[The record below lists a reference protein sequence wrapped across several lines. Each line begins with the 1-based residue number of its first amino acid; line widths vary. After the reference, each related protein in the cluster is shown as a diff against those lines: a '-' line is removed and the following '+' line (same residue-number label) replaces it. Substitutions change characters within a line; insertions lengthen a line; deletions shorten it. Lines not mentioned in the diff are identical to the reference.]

1 MTSKKPG
8 NDVNV
13 AADLQPVLVDWLLAA
28 ADDVFFLG
36 HRNSDWTGLGPMLE
50 EDLAFSSIA
59 QDEIAHAQAY
69 YMLVSQLTGE
79 SPDKIAY
86 GREPADYRCA
96 HLVERVD
103 DFDWARAV
111 VRQFYYDHYD
121 ALRLARTV
129 NSSWPP
135 LASLSQK
142 LAQEERF
149 HIHHLDEWIRRL
161 GRGTDESKQRV
172 QQAIDRL
179 WPDAVALF
187 EPVENASKLAAAGI
201 VPADPSHG
209 PRAWAESVLAVIADA
224 GLTPPGKADD
234 ADLHNF
240 PRGGRHGVRSDTFGA
255 MLDEL
260 AEVYRVEP
268 TAEW

>member
-1 MTSKKPG
+1 MTSKTPG
-8 NDVNV
+8 N
-13 AADLQPVLVDWLLAA
+13 ADAVPADAQPILVDWLLAA

-86 GREPADYRCA
+86 GRSPAAYRCA

-129 NSSWPP
+129 HSSWRP

-149 HIHHLDEWIRRL
+149 HLHHLSDWIRRL

-172 QQAIDRL
+172 QRAIDRL
-179 WPDAVALF
+179 WPDAVALY
-187 EPVENASKLAAAGI
+187 EPVADESTLVVAGI
-201 VPADPSHG
+201 VPTGVGDA
-209 PRAWAESVLAVIADA
+209 PRAWAESVLGVIADA
-224 GLTPPGKADD
+224 GLRLPGTADEVD
-234 ADLHNF
+234 ARKI
-240 PRGGRHGVRSDTFGA
+240 PRGGRRGVRSETFGA

>member
-1 MTSKKPG
+1 MPG
-8 NDVNV
+8 SADAV
-13 AADLQPVLVDWLLAA
+13 AADVQPILVDWLLAA

-69 YMLVSQLTGE
+69 YMLVAQLTGE
-79 SPDKIAY
+79 TPDKIAY
-86 GREPADYRCA
+86 GRAPAEYRCA

-129 NSSWPP
+129 HSSWRP

-149 HIHHLDEWIRRL
+149 HLHHLSDWIRRL
-161 GRGTDESKQRV
+161 GHGTDESKQRL

-179 WPDAVALF
+179 WPDAVSLF
-187 EPVENASKLAAAGI
+187 EPVENESKLAAAGI
-201 VPADPSHG
+201 VPGGDTDVS
-209 PRAWAESVLAVIADA
+209 RVWAERALAVMTEA
-224 GLTPPGKADD
+224 GLKTPGKADD
-234 ADLHNF
+234 INVKSL
-240 PRGGRHGVRSDTFGA
+240 PRGGRRGVRSETFAA

-268 TAEW
+268 NAEW

>member
-1 MTSKKPG
+1 MTSKTPG
-8 NDVNV
+8 NDNV
-13 AADLQPVLVDWLLAA
+13 PADVQPVLVDWLLAA

-86 GREPADYRCA
+86 GRQPAEYRSA

-111 VRQFYYDHYD
+111 VRQFFYDHYD
-121 ALRLARTV
+121 ALRLTRTM
-129 NSSWPP
+129 NSSWAP

-149 HIHHLDEWIRRL
+149 HLHHQNDWIRRL
-161 GRGTDESKQRV
+161 GQGTDESKQRL
-172 QQAIDRL
+172 QQAVNRL
-179 WPDAVALF
+179 WPDAMALF
-187 EPVENASKLAAAGI
+187 EPVANESKLAAAGI
-201 VPADPSHG
+201 VPDGDSSE
-209 PRAWAESVLAVIADA
+209 PRAWATNVLAVIADA
-224 GLTPPGKADD
+224 GLTLPGNVDD
-234 ADLHNF
+234 LNPQTL
-240 PRGGRHGVRSDTFGA
+240 PRGGRRGVRSETFGA